1 MKSMIP
7 TGASGVV
14 KMTSLELVDFINS
27 ERKDA
32 AQSAG
37 ATFPSKGFAKLEHDD
52 FMRKVPEVLKEAAPK
67 FSGTA
72 PYRVNNA
79 IRSRPIYEFPKRESC
94 LMAMSYSYDIQ
105 AKVFDRMTAAEEGR
119 GQAVD
124 LNDAAA
130 LRQALLGYTEKVLA
144 LETTVKQQAPK
155 VEFAD
160 ALLNADGT
168 TLVRDVAKTIG
179 VGVRPLEK
187 ALREKGVILSNN
199 APAAQYVSKGY
210 FKEDT
215 HPYETKT
222 RGTQISHT
230 ARVTGKGIEF
240 IRRFVRRHS
249 AIFGQTH
256 GQT

>member
-1 MKSMIP
+1 MPI
-7 TGASGVV
+7 GASSAI
-14 KMTSLELVDFINS
+14 KMTSLEMVDFINAHR
-27 ERKDA
+27 EEQA
-32 AQSAG
+32 IVAG
-37 ATFPSKGFAKLEHDD
+37 AKFPSKGFAKLDHADL
-52 FMRKVPEVLKEAAPK
+52 MKKVPEVLGTNAGN
-67 FSGTA
+67 FSGI
-72 PYRVNNA
+72 YRD
-79 IRSRPIYEFPKRESC
+79 SRNRAQDCYDFPKREAC

-105 AKVFDRMTAAEEGR
+105 AKVYDRMTALEQQVA
-119 GQAVD
+119 APISLD
-124 LNDAAA
+124 DPAA
-130 LRQALLGYTEKVLA
+130 LRAALLGYTEKVLT
-144 LETTVKQQAPK
+144 LETTVKEQAPK

-187 ALREKGVILSNN
+187 ALRDKGVILANN
-199 APAAQYVSKGY
+199 APAAHYVSRGY

-240 IRRFVRRHS
+240 IRRFVRRH
-249 AIFGQTH
+249 AGLFGRRT
-256 GQT
+256 GAA

>member
-1 MKSMIP
+1 MSNVVPI
-7 TGASGVV
+7 GASSAI
-14 KMTSLELVDFINS
+14 KMTTVELVDFINTH
-27 ERKDA
+27 RQQQAAAVGDA
-32 AQSAG
+32 
-37 ATFPSKGFAKLEHDD
+37 FPSKRFAKLEHADL
-52 FMRKVPEVLKEAAPK
+52 MKKVPEVLGANAGK
-67 FSGTA
+67 FSGI
-72 PYRVNNA
+72 YRD
-79 IRSRPIYEFPKRESC
+79 SRNREQGCYDFPKREAC

-105 AKVFDRMTAAEEGR
+105 AKVYDRMTALEQR
-119 GQAVD
+119 
-124 LNDAAA
+124 AAA
-130 LRQALLGYTEKVLA
+130 PISLDDPASLRAALLGYTEKVIA
-144 LETTVKQQAPK
+144 LETTVKAQAPK

-187 ALREKGVILSNN
+187 ALRDKGVILANN
-199 APAAQYVSKGY
+199 APAAQYVTKGY

-240 IRRFVRRHS
+240 IRRFVQRH
-249 AIFGQTH
+249 AGLFGRQT
-256 GQT
+256 GAA